1 MIRKLALVAIAAAL
15 GVTLVGATTADVT
28 SVLKNGDRVS
38 GSLVYR
44 HTTDFTVVRDGRER
58 TFPSDDI
65 ALIQFVPGDP
75 SMRELDQLPNVD
87 NNPNELERHVFVF
100 RNGTVMRGKLHDI
113 MDNWFDFDA
122 QQGGRRKH
130 DLTELARLYFNPA
143 SARRV
148 YNFDQRQGERI
159 DRPGRPRPLPGN
171 VAPEDSI
178 RVDANRP
185 WTSTGISVTRGERI
199 VFETTGEIRVGP
211 SVSAGPDGNADLA
224 LRASYPVRSMPV
236 GGLVARVGTGAP
248 FPIGSNRSPIS
259 MPMNGELR
267 LGINDDVFT
276 DNSGFFT
283 VRVIRAEPGPS
294 RIIRGANR

>member
-1 MIRKLALVAIAAAL
+1 MIRKLAFVTIAAAL
-15 GVTLVGATTADVT
+15 GVALVGATTADVT
-28 SVLKNGDRVS
+28 FVLKNGDRVS
-38 GSLVYR
+38 GNLVYR
-44 HTTDFTVVRDGRER
+44 HTTDFTVVRDGREQ

-75 SMRELDQLPNVD
+75 SMRELEQLPNVD

-113 MDNWFDFDA
+113 IDNRFDFDA
-122 QQGGRRKH
+122 QAGGRRTH
-130 DLTELARLYFNPA
+130 DLGELARLYFNPA

-148 YNFDQRQGERI
+148 YHFDEQSTG
-159 DRPGRPRPLPGN
+159 RPGRPRPLPGN
-171 VAPEDSI
+171 VADDSI

-199 VFETTGEIRVGP
+199 AFETTGEIRVGP

-224 LRASYPVRSMPV
+224 RRASYPVRSMPV
-236 GGLVARVGTGAP
+236 GGLVARVGTSAP
-248 FPIGSNRSPIS
+248 FPIGSNRSPIT

-276 DNSGFFT
+276 DNSGFYT
-283 VRVIRAEPGPS
+283 VRVIRADPGPS
-294 RIIRGANR
+294 RIIRGAIR